1 MRQKIGIIGSTGS
14 GKSSIIGLNP
24 RLYDVKEGE
33 ILIDGTNI
41 KQLDIKRLRE
51 QMGVVTQTATIF
63 SGSVGTNIVQGK
75 KDANIE
81 ELDGAIKKAQAEEFI
96 VQYDDL
102 FNHEVKQN
110 GTNLSGGQKQRISI
124 ARAFVRNPKVL
135 IFDDSTSAVDAKSE
149 EYILNEIDKVAGS
162 TTTIM
167 IAQKISTVSQMDRII
182 VLNNI
187 GSIDGFDTHENLM
200 KNSGVYKEIALSQI
214 GGGAQDA

>member
-24 RLYDVKEGE
+24 RLYDVKDRE

-200 KNSGVYKEIALSQI
+200 KNSGVYKEIALAQI
-214 GGGAQDA
+214 GGVAQDA